1 MTEASPEKEGGA
13 PRMDT
18 FIEAVDVL
26 KNGSLGLASSF
37 PLSGVSAYGTKL
49 AL

>member
-18 FIEAVDVL
+18 FRIAVETVL
-26 KNGSLGLASSF
+26 GALPDLDRPLGLD
-37 PLSGVSAYGTKL
+37 LVEIDQN
-49 AL
+49 